1 MEIIINAP
9 TPELKEAMENKIAEW
24 TKQQDTFKRQQQK
37 LDDEENVQ

>member
-24 TKQQDTFKRQQQK
+24 AKQQDTFKRQQQK
-37 LDDEENVQ
+37 LDDEENT

>member
-37 LDDEENVQ
+37 LDDEEKT

>member
-9 TPELKEAMENKIAEW
+9 TPELKKAMENKISEW

-37 LDDEENVQ
+37 LDDEENT

>member
-1 MEIIINAP
+1 MEVIINAP